1 MSKIKHLMKE
11 LNLTDEQI
19 ELTTKKIEDVC
30 RNYKTKPSRHF
41 AFKMSGNGNGNGN
54 GDGDN

>member
-19 ELTTKKIEDVC
+19 EVTTKKIEDVC
-30 RNYKTKPSRHF
+30 RNYETKPSRHF
-41 AFKMSGNGNGNGN
+41 AFRLVGNGNGNGN
-54 GDGDN
+54 GNN